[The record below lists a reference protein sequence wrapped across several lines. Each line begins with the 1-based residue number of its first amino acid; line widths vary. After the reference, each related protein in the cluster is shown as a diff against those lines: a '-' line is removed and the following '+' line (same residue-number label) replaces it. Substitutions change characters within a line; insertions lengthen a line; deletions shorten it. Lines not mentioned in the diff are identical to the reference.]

1 MNLKEFLKPY
11 LRKLVWF
18 FIIGVCGYIVF
29 LITPMVCESIDIYA
43 ESGIGIAFISIFDTA
58 CTVSTIFAWIFFLPY
73 MILEL
78 VNVQVEFVQ
87 LLEFPHI
94 IVNIFYW
101 YILTSLIYV
110 VFRKMVKK
118 FESLSKNKFIQSLIE
133 PEG

>member
-18 FIIGVCGYIVF
+18 FIISVCGYIVF
-29 LITPMVCESIDIYA
+29 LITPMVCESIDIYT
-43 ESGIGIAFISIFDTA
+43 ESGISIPFMSMFDTA
-58 CTVSTIFAWIFFLPY
+58 CTTATVFAWIFFLPY
-73 MILEL
+73 KILGL
-78 VNVQVEFVQ
+78 FNVQVEFSRM
-87 LLEFPHI
+87 LGFPHG

-110 VFRKMVKK
+110 IFRKLMKK
-118 FESLSKNKFIQSLIE
+118 FEFLSKNKFIQSLIE